1 MIVADSN
8 LIAYLFINGDNTAT
22 AIRMMNCD
30 PEWAAPVLWR
40 SEFRNIIA
48 TYLRRGEFGVEY
60 GIELIEQAEKLM
72 AGREHIVQSSRVLQL
87 AAESGCTAYDCEFV
101 AVAEHLGVPL
111 ITFDRAVLHAFSQ
124 IAIEPARFLASA
136 R

>member
-8 LIAYLFINGDNTAT
+8 LIAYLFIDGDNTAT
-22 AIRMMNCD
+22 AVGVMNRD

-48 TYLRRGEFGVEY
+48 TYLRRDEFVVQY
-60 GIELIEQAEKLM
+60 GITLIEQAEKLM
-72 AGREHIVQSSRVLQL
+72 AGNEHIVQSSRVLQL
-87 AAESGCTAYDCEFV
+87 AADSGCTAYDCEFV

-111 ITFDRAVLHAFSQ
+111 ITFDHAILNAFPQ
-124 IAIEPARFLASA
+124 VAMDPARFLASA

>member
-8 LIAYLFINGDNTAT
+8 LIAYLFITGDETAT
-22 AIRMMNCD
+22 ATNVMTRD
-30 PEWAAPVLWR
+30 PDWAAPVLWR

-48 TYLRRGEFGVEY
+48 TYLRRDEFGVEY

-87 AAESGCTAYDCEFV
+87 AAGSGCTAYDCEFV

-111 ITFDRAVLHAFSQ
+111 ITFDRAILNAFPRV
-124 IAIEPARFLASA
+124 AMDPARFLASA